1 MRMIMKESLSKEP
14 WLWLLLLA
22 RPARCIKVFS
32 IVLITGLTKLLLRPF
47 DPFQRTKCI
56 SSLLALSEKGFISKV
71 MILGSK
77 TAT

>member
-1 MRMIMKESLSKEP
+1 MRMIMKGSLSKEP
-14 WLWLLLLA
+14 WLLLLA

-71 MILGSK
+71 MI
-77 TAT
+77 